1 MQDKYNVVLSGRN
14 PAVDPQL
21 VTQKLASL
29 FKCSEEQAG
38 QLLAQPSWV
47 VKKDVGAEMADK
59 YKKAIENTGAQCVI
73 QFIPQEPQLEFD
85 VAPVGVIPKK
95 PSTPPVL
102 LHEIEQEAD
111 DALDAPA
118 SGLQA
123 APSIHPAQTPA
134 VAPPTVQDRSISST
148 GLSRQEAIEI
158 FVGKNHSY
166 FTQQWESASKK
177 KNQLSW
183 NWAAF
188 LVGFGWMAY
197 RKMYRYS
204 WIFIGVVVAELI
216 AELVIGVPSSITSSI
231 NLGIAIGFGL
241 KGNVW
246 YQQHVNARIDQ
257 ILATHTAGEAR
268 TELARAGGTN
278 IGAAIGFVVALFVLL
293 AMIGVIAEA

>member
-21 VTQKLASL
+21 VTHKLASL
-29 FKCSEEQAG
+29 FRCSEEQAG
-38 QLLAQPSWV
+38 RLLAQPSCV
-47 VKKDVGAEMADK
+47 VKKDVLAETADK
-59 YKKAIENTGAQCVI
+59 YKKAIESTGAQCVI
-73 QFIPQEPQLEFD
+73 QLIPQESELEFD

-95 PSTPPVL
+95 LNTPPVL
-102 LHEIEQEAD
+102 LHAIEQEAD
-111 DALDAPA
+111 DALHAPA
-118 SGLQA
+118 PALQA
-123 APSIHPAQTPA
+123 APSIRPPPSPP

-204 WIFIGVVVAELI
+204 WIFIGVIVAELI
-216 AELVIGVPSSITSSI
+216 AELLIGVPSSITSSI

-241 KGNVW
+241 KGNAW

-278 IGAAIGFVVALFVLL
+278 MGAAIGFVVALFVLL